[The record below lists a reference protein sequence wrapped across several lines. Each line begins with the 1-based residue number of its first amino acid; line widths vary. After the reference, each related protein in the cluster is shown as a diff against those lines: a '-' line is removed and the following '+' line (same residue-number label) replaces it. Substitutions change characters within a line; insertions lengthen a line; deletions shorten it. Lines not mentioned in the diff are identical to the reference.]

1 MIQTIHLDRVLRE
14 AVPTPY
20 GDLVTRPT
28 GAAVRN
34 RIQAAMA
41 GGSRGGLTRLDF
53 SAVRLI
59 DFSCAD
65 EVVAKLLLAF
75 DPAHDRYVVLH
86 GLSEDQAEA
95 IDHVLTGHRLAVAA
109 LPAATPG
116 PVVLGW
122 ATADDRAA
130 FAAVHGCGGGEPA
143 AIARALG
150 WPARRCRA
158 TLDALAHRR
167 LVRAAMGAYLPLVTP

>member
-28 GAAVRN
+28 GAAVRT
-34 RIQAAMA
+34 RIQQAMA
-41 GGSRGGLTRLDF
+41 SGVRGGLTRLDF

-75 DPAHDRYVVLH
+75 DPRHDHYVVLH

-95 IDHVLTGHRLAVAA
+95 IDHVLVGHQLAVAA
-109 LPAATPG
+109 LPVDLPA

-130 FAAVHGCGGGEPA
+130 FAAVQTRGGGDAPTL
-143 AIARALG
+143 ARDLG
-150 WPARRCRA
+150 WPVPRCRA
-158 TLDALAHRR
+158 TLEALAGRR
-167 LVRAAMGAYLPLVTP
+167 LVRPSPDAFHPLVMP

>member
-28 GAAVRN
+28 GAAVRGH
-34 RIQAAMA
+34 IQRTMATAA
-41 GGSRGGLTRLDF
+41 RGALTRLDF

-75 DPAHDRYVVLH
+75 DPAADQYLVLH

-95 IDHVLTGHRLAVAA
+95 IDHVLVGHRLAIAA
-109 LPAATPG
+109 LPVDG
-116 PVVLGW
+116 GHPVVLGW
-122 ATADDRAA
+122 ASGDDRAA
-130 FAAVHGCGGGEPA
+130 FDAVHRTGGGDTTTL
-143 AIARALG
+143 ARHLT
-150 WPARRCRA
+150 WHARRCRDV
-158 TLDALAHRR
+158 LDGLVHRR
-167 LVRAAMGAYLPLVTP
+167 LVRRAARAFLPLVMP

>member
-14 AVPTPY
+14 AVTTPY

-28 GAAVRN
+28 GAAVRGH
-34 RIQAAMA
+34 IQRAMH
-41 GGSRGGLTRLDF
+41 GVHGGLTRLDF

-65 EVVAKLLLAF
+65 EVVAKLLLAA
-75 DPAHDRYVVLH
+75 DPAVEHYVMLH
-86 GLSEDQAEA
+86 GLNEDQAEA

-109 LPAATPG
+109 LPLASPR

-122 ATADDRAA
+122 ATADDRDA
-130 FAAVHGCGGGEPA
+130 FDAVTATGGGEAA
-143 AIARALG
+143 AIARWLQWAHG
-150 WPARRCRA
+150 RCA
-158 TLDALAHRR
+158 ETLAALALRR
-167 LVRAAMGAYLPLVTP
+167 LVRATATTYLPLVLP

>member
-14 AVPTPY
+14 AVTAPY

-28 GAAVRN
+28 GAAVRSH
-34 RIQAAMA
+34 IQRAMSVSA
-41 GGSRGGLTRLDF
+41 RGALTRLDF

-75 DPAHDRYVVLH
+75 EPETDHYVMLH

-95 IDHVLTGHRLAVAA
+95 IDHVLAGHRLAVTG
-109 LPAATPG
+109 LLHEIPL

-122 ATADDRAA
+122 ATADDRSV
-130 FAAVHGCGGGEPA
+130 FETVQRTGGGEPRA
-143 AIARALG
+143 VARALA
-150 WPARRCRA
+150 WPEPRCRDTLLSLA
-158 TLDALAHRR
+158 TRR
-167 LVRAAMGAYLPLVTP
+167 LVRPAGGAFLPLVST